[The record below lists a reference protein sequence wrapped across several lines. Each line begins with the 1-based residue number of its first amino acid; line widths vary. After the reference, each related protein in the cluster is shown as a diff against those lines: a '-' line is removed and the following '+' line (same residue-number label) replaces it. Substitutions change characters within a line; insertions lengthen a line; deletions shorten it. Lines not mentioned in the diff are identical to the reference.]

1 MSPKNPMAALFGA
14 SPIRPLQEHMA
25 KVTAC
30 AEELL
35 VFFDAVNARDWPRAD
50 QARARVTALE
60 NEADDLKKHL
70 RLHMPKSLFMPV
82 PRADLLDLLT
92 MQDKI
97 ANRVKDITGLMTGRR
112 MTFPA
117 GMGDAFLAYVAR
129 SVDAVRQAEKSVNE
143 LDEVFE
149 AGFGGP
155 EMELAGRLI
164 TELDR
169 IEKDTD
175 QMQIGIRA
183 SLFKIEKE
191 LPPVDMMFLYKIVEW
206 IGDVG
211 DLAQRVG
218 SRLQLLLAR

>member
-1 MSPKNPMAALFGA
+1 MAALFGA

>member
-25 KVTAC
+25 KVTTC

-35 VFFDAVNARDWPRAD
+35 AFFDAVSARDWPRAD
-50 QARARVTALE
+50 QARARVTTLE

-97 ANRVKDITGLMTGRR
+97 ANRAKDITGLMTGRR
-112 MTFPA
+112 MTFPE
-117 GMGDAFLAYVAR
+117 GMGDAFRAYVAR
-129 SVDAVRQAEKSVNE
+129 GVDAVRQAEKSVNE

-149 AGFGGP
+149 AGFSGP
-155 EMELAGRLI
+155 EMELAASLI
-164 TELDR
+164 VELDR

-175 QMQIGIRA
+175 RLQIEVRA
-183 SLFKIEKE
+183 SLFKIEKDM
-191 LPPVDMMFLYKIVEW
+191 PPVDVMFLYKIVEW

>member
-14 SPIRPLQEHMA
+14 SPIRPLQEHMT

-35 VFFDAVNARDWPRAD
+35 AFFDAVNAQAWPRAD

-97 ANRVKDITGLMTGRR
+97 ANRAKDITGLMTGRR
-112 MTFPA
+112 TTFPA
-117 GMGDAFLAYVAR
+117 GM
-129 SVDAVRQAEKSVNE
+129 
-143 LDEVFE
+143 
-149 AGFGGP
+149 
-155 EMELAGRLI
+155 
-164 TELDR
+164 
-169 IEKDTD
+169 
-175 QMQIGIRA
+175 
-183 SLFKIEKE
+183 
-191 LPPVDMMFLYKIVEW
+191 
-206 IGDVG
+206 
-211 DLAQRVG
+211 
-218 SRLQLLLAR
+218 

>member
-14 SPIRPLQEHMA
+14 SPVRPLQEHMA
-25 KVTAC
+25 KVTTC

-35 VFFDAVNARDWPRAD
+35 TFFDAVNARDWSRAD
-50 QARARVTALE
+50 QARARVTKLE

-97 ANRVKDITGLMTGRR
+97 ANRAKDITGLMTGRR
-112 MTFPA
+112 MTFPE
-117 GMGDAFLAYVAR
+117 GMGDAFQAYVAR
-129 SVDAVRQAEKSVNE
+129 SVDAARQAQKSVNE

-149 AGFGGP
+149 AGFSGP
-155 EMELAGRLI
+155 EMELAENLI
-164 TELDR
+164 VELDR

-175 QMQIGIRA
+175 RLQIEIRA
-183 SLFKIEKE
+183 SLFKIEKN
-191 LPPVDMMFLYKIVEW
+191 LPPVDVMFLYKITEW